1 MSKVTGI
8 IPARYD
14 SSRFPGKP
22 LIDLAGKSMIQ
33 RVYEQCQKCNTLD
46 KVIVA
51 TDDQRILE
59 HVELF
64 GGNVAMTKSEHQSG
78 TDRCA
83 EVVAHYDDFDY
94 IVNIQGDEPIIN
106 PQQIDDLVNFIT
118 KDKTRAIATQCG
130 AFADLRDVQNPNV
143 VKVEKKDDL
152 ALNFH
157 RNVPENL
164 KSKTIYHHIGLY
176 AFKHETLKQL
186 CLLKPS
192 KNEQLYSL
200 EQLRWIDHGYPI
212 HICLTKFKN
221 LAIDLPSDVD
231 KILKLL

>member
-1 MSKVTGI
+1 MKVLGI

-33 RVYEQCQKCNTLD
+33 RVYQQCKKCELLD
-46 KVIVA
+46 EVIVA

-64 GGNVAMTKSEHQSG
+64 GGNVTMTKTSHQSG

-83 EVVAHYDDFDY
+83 EVIEHYDDFDY
-94 IVNIQGDEPIIN
+94 VVNIQGDEPIIN
-106 PQQIDDLVNFIT
+106 PKQIDDLINFIAA
-118 KDKTRAIATQCG
+118 DETRNIATQCG
-130 AFADLRDVQNPNV
+130 TFNNLKDIQNPNV
-143 VKVEKKDDL
+143 VKVEKLDDL
-152 ALNFH
+152 ALDFH
-157 RNVPENL
+157 RKLPTRL

-176 AFKHETLKQL
+176 AFKSETLKQVSK
-186 CLLKPS
+186 LKPS
-192 KNEQLYSL
+192 ANEQLHSL
-200 EQLRWIDHGYPI
+200 EQLRWLDNEYLINICTTIYQNVSIDSP
-212 HICLTKFKN
+212 N
-221 LAIDLPSDVD
+221 DVD